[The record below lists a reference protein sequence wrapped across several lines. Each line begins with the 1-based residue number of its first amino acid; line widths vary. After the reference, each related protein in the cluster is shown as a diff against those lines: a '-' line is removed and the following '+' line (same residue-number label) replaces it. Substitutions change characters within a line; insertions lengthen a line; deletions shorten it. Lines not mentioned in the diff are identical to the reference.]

1 MEKESSGFPLDD
13 FMDDIETPEPVDDW
27 EKQRQKEQ
35 EAGAKMLAKAIL
47 AGGIDSEEAITK
59 SILKF
64 QNAARIMRGII

>member
-13 FMDDIETPEPVDDW
+13 FMDDIETPEPVDAW

-64 QNAARIMRGII
+64 QNAARIMKGMF

>member
-35 EAGAKMLAKAIL
+35 EAGAKMAKAIL

-64 QNAARIMRGII
+64 QNAARIMKGMF